1 MKKIIVVVTY
11 EAYIPE
17 DMTIESLEEN
27 IDGEIRNRFD
37 GFGVSSKNYHNE
49 DDEWIVFDLEDVMTG
64 TSVSIAIGN
73 K

>member
-1 MKKIIVVVTY
+1 MKRIIIVATY

-17 DMTIESLEEN
+17 DMAIESLEDN
-27 IDGEIRNRFD
+27 IDDEIRISSD

-49 DDEWIVFDLEDVMTG
+49 DDEWIVFNLDDVMVG

-73 K
+73 E